1 MKSAGPFVV
10 LILALA
16 VLVSCAGAPAA
27 VPAAEADAG
36 TSSDSAAAKARAKEL
51 VTGIPSTGST
61 SGTTTGST
69 SGTATGTATAGT
81 TTPPPADT
89 ATPTPVVSDDVPPP
103 APGVLTDDER
113 AFLERYLAGLDY
125 LVYIDEAAGMDPA
138 LAKMAVT
145 QANRYLIEKM
155 GRTVIDFDQVQ
166 RNKKDQQAAYMAETG
181 GSIGI
186 MQYLAQKF
194 DADVYVEISMR
205 AAGSERGGRF
215 YASAQG
221 VMKLFDTSTS
231 QLLGSLSF
239 VSPEVMSPTSLDG
252 ALSNAVQASIFT
264 AMPKM
269 TDQAKALIEASL
281 ANGIRFE
288 LLIQNTPDAR
298 AISNLRRAL
307 ARSFR
312 LVEQVSYSP
321 DETRLLVFTFKSA
334 TAVEDAVYVAAERA
348 GMPDIYLVFSRGKAL
363 TFNSGL

>member
-1 MKSAGPFVV
+1 MKFAGPIVA
-10 LILALA
+10 LMLALA
-16 VLVSCAGAPAA
+16 FTASCAGAPAN
-27 VPAAEADAG
+27 VPGPGTESGAD
-36 TSSDSAAAKARAKEL
+36 SDSDSAAAKARAKEL
-51 VTGIPSTGST
+51 VTGIPSGGASTG
-61 SGTTTGST
+61 
-69 SGTATGTATAGT
+69 
-81 TTPPPADT
+81 TTPPTGAVTVPPADST
-89 ATPTPVVSDDVPPP
+89 VVATDD
-103 APGVLTDDER
+103 APVLTPGALTEEER
-113 AFLERYLAGLDY
+113 AFLDRYLAGLDY

-166 RNKKDQQAAYMAETG
+166 RNKMDQQAAYLAETG

-205 AAGSERGGRF
+205 ASGAERSGRF

-269 TDQAKALIEASL
+269 TDQAKSLIEASL

-288 LLIQNTPDAR
+288 LVIQATPDSR
-298 AISNLRRAL
+298 AISDFRRAL
-307 ARSFR
+307 GRVFR
-312 LVEQVSYSP
+312 KVEQLSYSAE
-321 DETRLLVFTFKSA
+321 ETRLLVYTFKDA
-334 TAVEDAVYVAAERA
+334 TVVEDAVYVAAERS